1 MQAMPMQERVT
12 FSGGRATGPL
22 PISQIAIV
30 VRDIDDALEA
40 YTRMLGW
47 GPWNVYE
54 HKPPA
59 LHGTYLHGEPAD
71 YTMIGAECHVGEMV
85 VELLQPVEG
94 PSIYKEWLEEHG
106 EGLHHIAVMRPT
118 PEESDAARRHFEELG
133 AGVLMEGRL
142 GETIHF
148 YYLDTEPL
156 LKVIFESGTGHAVDL
171 TPVRTYP
178 AQ

>member
-1 MQAMPMQERVT
+1 LQSPGKSADPVST
-12 FSGGRATGPL
+12 TPPAGPL

-30 VRDIDDALEA
+30 VKDIDQALERYHRA
-40 YTRMLGW
+40 LGW

-59 LHGTYLHGEPAD
+59 LHDTYLHGEPTD
-71 YTMIGAECHVGEMV
+71 FTMIGAETHVGDLV
-85 VELLQPVEG
+85 VELLQPEDG
-94 PSIYKEWLEEHG
+94 PSIYKEWLESRG
-106 EGLHHIAVMRPT
+106 EGLHHIAVMRPNPT
-118 PEESDAARRHFEELG
+118 ESAETMRRFDEMG
-133 AGVLMEGRL
+133 AGVLMEGRI

-171 TPVRTYP
+171 TPVRVYP
-178 AQ
+178 

>member
-1 MQAMPMQERVT
+1 VT
-12 FSGGRATGPL
+12 FTGGRASSPL

-30 VRDIDDALEA
+30 VHDINDALEK
-40 YTRMLGW
+40 YHRVLGW

-54 HKPPA
+54 HRPPSLHHTF
-59 LHGTYLHGEPAD
+59 LHGKPAEF
-71 YTMIGAECHVGEMV
+71 TMIGAETHVGPIV

-94 PSIYKEWLEEHG
+94 PSIYKEWLDEHG

-118 PEESDAARRHFEELG
+118 AQESEAARAHFRKIG
-133 AGVLMEGRL
+133 ADVMMEGRL

-148 YYLDTEPL
+148 YYLNTEPL

-171 TPVRTYP
+171 KPVRVYP
-178 AQ
+178 S